1 MNIFNPIQKENEVI
15 YEMDEMDAID
25 ISNIFLCEI
34 CYEYGDDSKKIKC
47 NNDKCNK
54 YMCENCFENWSK
66 KHKKYKCVYCTNP
79 LEISDMDLDIENNDT
94 VNRYRTI
101 ERQPNRCILVFFL
114 VPTVGSSCY
123 LIGVSIT
130 QSFKPE
136 FIVFNFMLG
145 LFVILFIC
153 AAKVLCCCK

>member
-1 MNIFNPIQKENEVI
+1 
-15 YEMDEMDAID
+15 
-25 ISNIFLCEI
+25 
-34 CYEYGDDSKKIKC
+34 
-47 NNDKCNK
+47 
-54 YMCENCFENWSK
+54 
-66 KHKKYKCVYCTNP
+66 
-79 LEISDMDLDIENNDT
+79 MDLDIENNDT
-94 VNRYRTI
+94 VNSYRTI

-153 AAKVLCCCK
+153 AVKVLCCCK

>member
-54 YMCENCFENWSK
+54 YMCENCFENCFPPRMLQ
-66 KHKKYKCVYCTNP
+66 HMRLY
-79 LEISDMDLDIENNDT
+79 
-94 VNRYRTI
+94 
-101 ERQPNRCILVFFL
+101 
-114 VPTVGSSCY
+114 
-123 LIGVSIT
+123 T
-130 QSFKPE
+130 Q
-136 FIVFNFMLG
+136 
-145 LFVILFIC
+145 LF
-153 AAKVLCCCK
+153 